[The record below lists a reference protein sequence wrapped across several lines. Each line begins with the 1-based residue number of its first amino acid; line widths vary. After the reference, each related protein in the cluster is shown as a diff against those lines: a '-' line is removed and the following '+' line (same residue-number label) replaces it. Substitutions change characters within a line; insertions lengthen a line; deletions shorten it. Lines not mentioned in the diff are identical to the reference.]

1 MLNSSLNFNKS
12 PPTHAYKHYTSKKD
26 FNVSTL
32 WEKTQNL
39 SKVNYINN
47 RKIVIENFFDLLLL
61 VIFECDEKVTK

>member
-1 MLNSSLNFNKS
+1 MLINILL
-12 PPTHAYKHYTSKKD
+12 KKD

>member
-1 MLNSSLNFNKS
+1 MLINIILL
-12 PPTHAYKHYTSKKD
+12 KKD

>member
-1 MLNSSLNFNKS
+1 MLINIILL
-12 PPTHAYKHYTSKKD
+12 KKD

-61 VIFECDEKVTK
+61 VIFERDEKVTK